1 MIHLSTREWNILTFI
16 ERYIAA
22 NGIAPTV
29 REIGLG
35 TGIASIGSIW
45 EHIADLEAVGLLTW
59 QRRHNRTIVLHKMPV
74 AVAL

>member
-1 MIHLSTREWNILTFI
+1 MIHLCQREWNILTFI

-35 TGIASIGSIW
+35 TGISGSATMW
-45 EHIADLEAVGLLTW
+45 RHIADLEAVGLLTW
-59 QRRHNRTIVLHKMPV
+59 QRRHNRTIVLHRMPV